1 MATVN
6 IGQETMTTAEAA
18 KYMGLA
24 LDTVRQ
30 YVHRG
35 LISTTKFGNLHV
47 ITKAECDRY
56 LREKRGPGNPHLIAA
71 AKKSKKYS

>member
-1 MATVN
+1 
-6 IGQETMTTAEAA
+6 MTTAEAA

-35 LISTTKFGNLHV
+35 VISATKFGHLHV

-56 LREKRGPGNPHLIAA
+56 LREKRGPGNPQLIAS
-71 AKKSKKYS
+71 AKKNRKTF